1 MKGIKLIMDTKI
13 IEKINYLSDKIY
25 GTKYN
30 WHSKGNRIQWI
41 DNNENL
47 KDLTQDLWA
56 IKNGIVLLYPVLRTP
71 KNYIKIADISDG
83 GSDNILQ
90 HENNP

>member
-56 IKNGIVLLYPVLRTP
+56 IKNGIVNDALDSVVSCFAYSKELY
-71 KNYIKIADISDG
+71 
-83 GSDNILQ
+83 
-90 HENNP
+90 